1 MHDGKQRDVK
11 GDRPIREA
19 SWLTLLLPGFSE
31 DSTLMTQER
40 HLWVLPGHSS
50 SASTSSIYKT
60 PHKPGQVWGQSV
72 PSPWALVVSSCSG
85 NLSVDIAHRAGKAKP
100 GEMWMFTAHTGWA
113 GGVAQLFRLSKPS
126 TPSLENWWSPE
137 SGSGVGISLFCLF
150 GLPGCNI
157 AQFLLHVWKG
167 ESKTQMKDKGEHLWF
182 PVGEY
187 LRPLQT
193 RLPHGLF

>member
-1 MHDGKQRDVK
+1 MHVGKQRDVK

-72 PSPWALVVSSCSG
+72 LSPWAVT
-85 NLSVDIAHRAGKAKP
+85 LSPAALGTYQWTLHTAKP

-126 TPSLENWWSPE
+126 TRSLENWWSPE

-157 AQFLLHVWKG
+157 AHFLFHVWKG
-167 ESKTQMKDKGEHLWF
+167 ESKNSNEG
-182 PVGEY
+182 
-187 LRPLQT
+187 
-193 RLPHGLF
+193 